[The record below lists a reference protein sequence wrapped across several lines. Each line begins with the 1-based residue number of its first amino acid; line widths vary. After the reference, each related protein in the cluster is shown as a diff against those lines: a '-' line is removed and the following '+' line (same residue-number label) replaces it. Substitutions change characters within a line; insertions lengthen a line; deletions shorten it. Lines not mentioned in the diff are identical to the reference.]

1 MEKSLSLSEKLYLLA
16 VHPQKGGIIYAAKQK
31 LDFAL
36 PGALF
41 MEMLLDKK
49 IEIENKRIK
58 VVGTKSN
65 DSIQNYLLQKMSNVK
80 RPRKV
85 TTWISKFRLSMKRI
99 RRQIKTSLVRKGML
113 KLDEKQFLFFHW
125 KRPVLQNKQ
134 AIYKLQSEIENQILQ
149 GTTSE
154 ENIMLL
160 VLIKPAG
167 LLKRIF
173 PDKEKRKIAGKKLKQ
188 MMEENQVSEAVSA
201 AVAAAHAVAISVAAS
216 SAAMTASASR

>member
-31 LDFAL
+31 FDFAL

>member
-1 MEKSLSLSEKLYLLA
+1 MDKSLSLSEKLYLLA

-31 LDFAL
+31 FDFAL

>member
-41 MEMLLDKK
+41 MEMILDKQ

-58 VVGTKSN
+58 VVNTKSN
-65 DSIQNYLLQKMSNVK
+65 NSIQNYLLQKMRKAK

-85 TTWISKFRLSMKRI
+85 TTWISEFRFSVKRI
-99 RRQIKTSLVRKGML
+99 RRQIKTNLVQKGTL
-113 KLDEKQFLFFHW
+113 KLEEKQFLFFQW
-125 KRPVLQNKQ
+125 KKPVLQNKQ
-134 AIYKLQSEIENQILQ
+134 AVYKLQSEIENQILQ

-160 VLIKPAG
+160 SLIKPAG

-173 PDKEKRKIAGKKLKQ
+173 QDKDKRKLAEQKLKQ
-188 MMEENQVSEAVSA
+188 LMEGNQVSEAVSA
-201 AVAAAHAVAISVAAS
+201 AVAAAQAVAASVAAS
-216 SAAMTASASR
+216 SVAVVAGASR

>member
-1 MEKSLSLSEKLYLLA
+1 MDKPLSLSEKLYLLA

-31 LDFAL
+31 FDFAL

>member
-16 VHPQKGGIIYAAKQK
+16 VHPQKGGIIYAASQK

-36 PGALF
+36 SGALF
-41 MEMLLDKK
+41 MEMILDKQ

-58 VVGTKSN
+58 VVNTKSN
-65 DSIQNYLLQKMSNVK
+65 NPIQNYLLQKMRKAK

-85 TTWISKFRLSMKRI
+85 TTWISKFRFSVKRI
-99 RRQIKTSLVRKGML
+99 RRQIKTSLVRKGTL
-113 KLDEKQFLFFHW
+113 KLEEKQFLFFQW
-125 KRPVLQNKQ
+125 KKPVLLNKQ
-134 AIYKLQSEIENQILQ
+134 AVYKLQSEIENQILQ

-160 VLIKPAG
+160 SLIKPAG

-173 PDKEKRKIAGKKLKQ
+173 QDKDKRKLAEQKLKQ
-188 MMEENQVSEAVSA
+188 LMEGNQVSEAVSA
-201 AVAAAHAVAISVAAS
+201 AVAAAQAVVVSVAAS
-216 SAAMTASASR
+216 SVAVTAGASR